1 MEIELEIEN
10 DAHIIEFRI
19 SSVNF
24 FFRVIQIVFRS
35 GNNNLTGTKE
45 SDQFNQHFSYS
56 LQFSWSWLIAG
67 RNCLD
72 IVRTK
77 KKKIIKRGTG
87 FSVLAQRAVQ
97 FIIFLSFFIYFDL
110 FPSEPW
116 AKNLTIY
123 QNCSATKRNIEYI
136 FGKKQQQQTL
146 HTIRGKKMNQG

>member
-56 LQFSWSWLIAG
+56 LQFS
-67 RNCLD
+67 
-72 IVRTK
+72 
-77 KKKIIKRGTG
+77 
-87 FSVLAQRAVQ
+87 
-97 FIIFLSFFIYFDL
+97 
-110 FPSEPW
+110 
-116 AKNLTIY
+116 
-123 QNCSATKRNIEYI
+123 
-136 FGKKQQQQTL
+136 
-146 HTIRGKKMNQG
+146 